1 MRNASAR
8 AVLDTVRLYSLRLT
22 GVPQMLRQYL
32 RHVAPLERVE
42 TKRGHRWRDKHVL
55 TDTALRQAWTDLLTK
70 EYEPILCRVVEY
82 MDSHGLDSIWTA
94 ADAIEKQRCGDFKS
108 LLATNEIKRFMGKE
122 KERVPYLKRL
132 QDIGFA
138 DTALAAIS
146 TAPRAA

>member
-1 MRNASAR
+1 MFSQTRLCGRHGPICSQRSTNRFSA
-8 AVLDTVRLYSLRLT
+8 VSSST
-22 GVPQMLRQYL
+22 
-32 RHVAPLERVE
+32 
-42 TKRGHRWRDKHVL
+42 
-55 TDTALRQAWTDLLTK
+55 WTL
-70 EYEPILCRVVEY
+70 
-82 MDSHGLDSIWTA
+82 MDSTVSGQQLT
-94 ADAIEKQRCGDFKS
+94 AIEKQRCGDFKS